1 MKTKILITGI
11 NGFIGKNLVSFFL
24 GLKKEIKLYG
34 LDIRKPVRLDK
45 RITFFKCDILKIKN
59 LYQVFKKIKP
69 DIIFHLAAQSSVP
82 ESFKNPKRTFKIN
95 IDGTLNI
102 LEAVRKFCPK
112 AIILIPGSSEEYDG
126 PKSKSLTV
134 RQTGKIKENQL
145 LRPLSPYAISKACQ
159 EFLGYQYFSTFNLKI
174 ILVRVFNVTGPNQ
187 GSKAICG
194 RFAEKIAEI
203 EIGKAK
209 PVMKVG
215 NLNIVRDFLDVRDL
229 ARAYWLAVKKCKPG
243 EAYNIASGKGY
254 EIEKVLKKLLS
265 FSKKEIKIKKDT
277 RLFRK
282 KESLVLIGNVTKFKK
297 ITGWKP
303 KIDFLNQTLPELL
316 NYWRKRV

>member
-11 NGFIGKNLVSFFL
+11 NGFIGKNLMSFFL

-34 LDIRKPVRLDK
+34 LDIRKPVRLNK
-45 RITFFKCDILKIKN
+45 GITFFKCDLLKTEN

-82 ESFKNPKRTFKIN
+82 ESFKNPKRTFEIN
-95 IDGTLNI
+95 IDGTLNV

-112 AIILIPGSSEEYDG
+112 AIILIPGSSEEYG
-126 PKSKSLTV
+126 KVESEL
-134 RQTGKIKENQL
+134 KIKENQP
-145 LRPLSPYAISKACQ
+145 LRPLNPYGTSKACQ
-159 EFLGYQYFSTFNLKI
+159 EFLGYQYFLTFGLKI
-174 ILVRVFNVTGPNQ
+174 ILIRAFNVTGPNQ
-187 GSKAICG
+187 GSEAICG
-194 RFAEKIAEI
+194 RFAKKIAEI
-203 EIGKAK
+203 EIRKAK
-209 PVMKVG
+209 PVIKIG

-229 ARAYWLAVKKCKPG
+229 ARAYWLAIKKCKPG
-243 EAYNIASGKGY
+243 EIYNIASSKGY
-254 EIEKVLKKLLS
+254 EIEKVLRKLLS

-282 KESLVLIGNVTKFKK
+282 KESLALIGNVTKFKK
-297 ITGWKP
+297 TTGWKP

-316 NYWRKRV
+316 NYWKKRV